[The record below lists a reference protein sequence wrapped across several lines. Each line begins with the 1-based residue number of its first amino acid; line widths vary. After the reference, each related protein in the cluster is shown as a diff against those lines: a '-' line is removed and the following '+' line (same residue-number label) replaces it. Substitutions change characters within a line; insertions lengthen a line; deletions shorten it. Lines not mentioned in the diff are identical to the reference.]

1 MRKIKDFFKS
11 FVSVVIVMLGV
22 YLTSFYLGN
31 EFSLTSVGSGIV
43 GLLILYPAVK
53 KWDTTLWGK
62 KNEEL

>member
-1 MRKIKDFFKS
+1 
-11 FVSVVIVMLGV
+11 MLGA

-62 KNEEL
+62 KDEEL